1 MAFLVDFMQPA
12 TGDASINVPAS
23 TFRMALQAL
32 VGGSSASKEGV
43 IAPTSSVVVQRG
55 AGANFSVDIQP
66 FQAVIAGEDVTDQ
79 GAYVITNTSVSNLST
94 FSTGGAITAPGS
106 GTRTHRLVAQVRDK
120 KNNGAWTTYDWTPA
134 LIQDTGSGE
143 PGEPASSETLAH
155 IVIAAGQPNISNANI
170 TQGYQVL
177 RSLIPVDPQQSF
189 QAGAGAWNVTNTWVA
204 FGPGNWSPVTFTVPP
219 SGKVYITIHA
229 GVIGSAGNTAAISW
243 AISGADSVAS
253 TFGRCVSAGNAG
265 SVAIRASNR
274 SLVTGLTPGGSD
286 TVTPAWFQNGSGCS
300 DTTDGHLIVEA
311 VQ

>member
-79 GAYVITNTSVSNLST
+79 GAYVVTNTAVFNLATPS
-94 FSTGGAITAPGS
+94 APGS

-120 KNNGAWTTYDWTPA
+120 KNNGAWTTYDWTP
-134 LIQDTGSGE
+134 LIIADSGSGE
-143 PGEPASSETLAH
+143 PAEPASSETLAH
-155 IVIAAGQPNISNANI
+155 IVIAAGQANVSNANI

-177 RSLIPVDPQQSF
+177 RSLLPVDPQQSF

-204 FGPGNWSPVTFTVPP
+204 FGAGNWPPVTFTVPP
-219 SGKVYITIHA
+219 SGKVYITIQA
-229 GVIGSAGNTAAISW
+229 GVIGSSGNTAAISW

-253 TFGRCVSAGNAG
+253 TLGRCVSAGGAG

-274 SLVTGLTPGGSD
+274 SLVTGLTPGASD

>member
-1 MAFLVDFMQPA
+1 MAF
-12 TGDASINVPAS
+12 
-23 TFRMALQAL
+23 QAL
-32 VGGSSASKEGV
+32 AGGVDSNHEGV
-43 IAPTSSVVVQRG
+43 IGPATAIVTQRG
-55 AGANFSVDIQP
+55 AGANFSVDIAP
-66 FQAVIAGEDVTDQ
+66 FAAIVAGEDVTDQ
-79 GAYVITNTSVSNLST
+79 GSYLVTNTAVFNLATPS
-94 FSTGGAITAPGS
+94 APGS

-120 KNNGAWTTYDWTPA
+120 KNNGAWTTYDWTP
-134 LIQDTGSGE
+134 LIIADSGSGE
-143 PGEPASSETLAH
+143 PAEPASSETLAH
-155 IVIAAGQPNISNANI
+155 IVIAAGQPNVSNANI

-177 RSLIPVDPQQSF
+177 RSLLPIAPQQSF
-189 QAGAGAWNVTNTWVA
+189 QAGAGAWNTTNSWVA
-204 FGPGNWSPVTFTVPP
+204 FGAGNWPPVTFTVPP
-219 SGKVYITIHA
+219 SGQVFITIHA
-229 GVIGSAGNTAAISW
+229 GVIGSSGNTAAISW

>member
-12 TGDASINVPAS
+12 TGDAAINVPAS

-79 GAYVITNTSVSNLST
+79 GAYVVTNTAVFNLATPS
-94 FSTGGAITAPGS
+94 APGS

-120 KNNGAWTTYDWTPA
+120 KSNGSWTTYDWTPV
-134 LIQDTGSGE
+134 IVQDSGSGE
-143 PGEPASSETLAH
+143 PAEPASSETLAH
-155 IVIAAGQPNISNANI
+155 IVIAAGQPNVSNANI

-189 QAGAGAWNVTNTWVA
+189 EAGAGSWNSTNTWTA
-204 FGPGNWSPVTFTVPP
+204 FSGGNWPNVPFTVPP
-219 SGKVYITIHA
+219 SGKVYVTIFA
-229 GVIGSAGNTAAISW
+229 GVIGGSGTAAIGFG
-243 AISGADSVAS
+243 ISGTDSIS
-253 TFGRCVSAGNAG
+253 PTFGRCVSASSG
-265 SVAIRASNR
+265 VAVRAANR
-274 SLVTGLTPGGSD
+274 SLVTGLTPGASD
-286 TVTPAWFQNGSGCS
+286 TATAYWFQNASGGN
-300 DTTDGHLIVEA
+300 DTVDGHLIVEA

>member
-79 GAYVITNTSVSNLST
+79 GAYVVTNTAVFNLAT
-94 FSTGGAITAPGS
+94 PAAPGS

-120 KNNGAWTTYDWTPA
+120 KSNGSWTTYDWTPV
-134 LIQDTGSGE
+134 IVQDSGSGE
-143 PGEPASSETLAH
+143 PAEPASSETLAH
-155 IVIAAGQPNISNANI
+155 IVIAAGQPNVSNANI
-170 TQGYQVL
+170 TQGYTVL
-177 RSLIPVDPQQSF
+177 RSLITVGPWWATQIGPGS
-189 QAGAGAWNVTNTWVA
+189 WNNTNTWSDYSA
-204 FGPGNWSPVTFTVPP
+204 GNWPPVVFTGPP
-219 SGKVYITIHA
+219 SGLIMVTI
-229 GVIGSAGNTAAISW
+229 SAGPISNSFGTSAIGYHMT
-243 AISGADSVAS
+243 GADTLGYSFLRA
-253 TFGRCVSAGNAG
+253 VSIGN
-265 SVAIRASNR
+265 
-274 SLVTGLTPGGSD
+274 VTGGGGIRSSKRTIVAVTPGGSN
-286 TVTPAWFQNGSGCS
+286 TITPAWFQTQSGGN
-300 DTTDGHLIVEA
+300 DTGDGQLIVEA